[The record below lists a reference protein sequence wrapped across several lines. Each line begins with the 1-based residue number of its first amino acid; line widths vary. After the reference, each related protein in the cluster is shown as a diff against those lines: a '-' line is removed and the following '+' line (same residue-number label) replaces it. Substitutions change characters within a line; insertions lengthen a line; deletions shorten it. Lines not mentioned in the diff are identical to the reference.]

1 MVGIGFCFFLE
12 LYLVKPEIS
21 KGPKCTSQIWKSAVI
36 GLRFFPLKSADVLGA
51 GTREEPVRTSAWKA
65 KWFVGSIL
73 ISKLLKGSL
82 YLSSIIL

>member
-1 MVGIGFCFFLE
+1 MHFPDLEVCCDWSTFF
-12 LYLVKPEIS
+12 S
-21 KGPKCTSQIWKSAVI
+21 
-36 GLRFFPLKSADVLGA
+36 LKSADVLGA
-51 GTREEPVRTSAWKA
+51 GTREEPLRTSAWKA